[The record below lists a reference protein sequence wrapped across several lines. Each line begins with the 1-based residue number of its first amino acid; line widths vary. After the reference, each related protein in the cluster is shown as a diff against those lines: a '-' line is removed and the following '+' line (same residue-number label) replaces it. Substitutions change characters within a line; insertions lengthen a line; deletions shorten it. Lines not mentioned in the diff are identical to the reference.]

1 MLQRK
6 REAEAE
12 RQKQAKAA
20 GIAAL
25 FGAGSGR
32 IPAGVDAPMAGA
44 DTAGSSGQF
53 AGGGED
59 GPSSTGQPASDVAAQ
74 SGHSGANV
82 LQHCEAND
90 TSPADVPTQA
100 IADGTGIDDPR
111 ALQGASTL
119 LEFAGELRPPDVD
132 VEPLLDEESLDEAT
146 SAKSGGVMHAYIKA
160 VRARLQFELD
170 DKFPAFSRQWL
181 LDELRDR
188 EWWLRGTRCAWVVAR
203 LSTTETGEAGLADV
217 EFEPSYIRDV
227 FVWLPDLRW
236 PGTMPACPTC
246 GSADSVGNHGF
257 RVLDAHLARRRAG
270 YQSLA
275 ASAAPLYSE
284 P

>member
-59 GPSSTGQPASDVAAQ
+59 GPSYLGQPASDVAAQ
-74 SGHSGANV
+74 SGAHA
-82 LQHCEAND
+82 
-90 TSPADVPTQA
+90 TSPADVPTPA
-100 IADGTGIDDPR
+100 IADGTGIDDTR

-188 EWWLRGTRCAWVVAR
+188 EWWLRGTRCAWVVAWLSNTEMGDTGPTIFVQGDR
-203 LSTTETGEAGLADV
+203 RAVALST
-217 EFEPSYIRDV
+217 
-227 FVWLPDLRW
+227 
-236 PGTMPACPTC
+236 C
-246 GSADSVGNHGF
+246 
-257 RVLDAHLARRRAG
+257 AR
-270 YQSLA
+270 
-275 ASAAPLYSE
+275 
-284 P
+284 